1 MEVTLTH
8 NSVIAKDVQFGE
20 NFSNI
25 TGDLI
30 IDKKGRVQ
38 IIIDEN
44 HSFYTDLHHVPPRIL
59 FDISDYMKNRED
71 TRMLKEIKNKIDR
84 VANIKLIAELDS

>member
-1 MEVTLTH
+1 MDTILTH
-8 NSVIAKDVQFGE
+8 NSVIVKDVQFGE

-25 TGDLI
+25 TGYLI

-38 IIIDEN
+38 IRIDEN

-59 FDISDYMKNRED
+59 LNISDYMN
-71 TRMLKEIKNKIDR
+71 TRVFTQILKRIKYKIDR
-84 VANIKLIAELDS
+84 VVNPIL